1 MVHTICAYSDHI
13 RHRGD
18 IMRLSE
24 RQEKI
29 VQLVKDCSPMTG
41 EQIAN
46 QLSLARATLRPDL
59 TILTMSGVLEA
70 RPRVG
75 YFYKEESGRSPIA
88 ERLRQLRVCDFNSMA
103 AAVKENTTIYDAVVS
118 LFTNNVGSL
127 IVIGDDRELKGMVS
141 RKDILKASLGHL
153 DLQQVPIGVIMTR
166 MPNIIMVTS
175 DESVLEA
182 SKKLVQHQID
192 TLPVVDYYIDEEGKE
207 RYEVVGRFTKTNV
220 TNLLVELGC

>member
-141 RKDILKASLGHL
+141 RKDILKIGRASC
-153 DLQQVPIGVIMTR
+153 R
-166 MPNIIMVTS
+166 
-175 DESVLEA
+175 
-182 SKKLVQHQID
+182 
-192 TLPVVDYYIDEEGKE
+192 E
-207 RYEVVGRFTKTNV
+207 RV
-220 TNLLVELGC
+220 